1 MGPGGSIASKWTVSL
16 GNQWGYHIQSI
27 AYTVYVE
34 THIHHWNYSGSELGL
49 ILKLLVVIYIDLQ

>member
-1 MGPGGSIASKWTVSL
+1 MGPGGSK
-16 GNQWGYHIQSI
+16 GHPNGQYHWEINGDLLWSI